1 MNKKMYKKMNTK
13 ISFLNVADK
22 PCAPRSRPITRLP
35 MVFALVAALGLG
47 ACSTN
52 KPGDKQ
58 VGGTLLGAVAG
69 GLAGSAFGRGTGQGI
84 MIGLGTLLGA
94 YLGSEAGQSLDRAD
108 RVAAD
113 RVAQETFEYAP
124 TGSTKTWTNPDSG
137 NSGTVTPTKTY
148 KEAGGSYCREYQ
160 QTVTVGG
167 KTQDAYGTACR
178 QPDGSWKVVN
188 S

>member
-1 MNKKMYKKMNTK
+1 MNTK
-13 ISFLNVADK
+13 FSLSNATGKYGFPLSFARQLA
-22 PCAPRSRPITRLP
+22 RLP
-35 MVFALVAALGLG
+35 MAAALVAALSLG
-47 ACSTN
+47 ACATN

-58 VGGTLLGAVAG
+58 VGGTVLGAVAG

-94 YLGSEAGQSLDRAD
+94 YIGSEAGQSLDRAD
-108 RVAAD
+108 RQAAQQVAH
-113 RVAQETFEYAP
+113 ETFEYAP

-137 NSGTVTPTKTY
+137 NSGTVTPTKSY
-148 KEAGGSYCREYQ
+148 KQADGNYCREYQ

-188 S
+188 N